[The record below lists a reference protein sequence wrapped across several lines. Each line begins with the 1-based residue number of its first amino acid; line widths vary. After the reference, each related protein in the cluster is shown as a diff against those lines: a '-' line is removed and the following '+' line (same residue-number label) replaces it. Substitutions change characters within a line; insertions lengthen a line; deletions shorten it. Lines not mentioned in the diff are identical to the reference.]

1 MESLRKHLFA
11 LTVAAT
17 LGLGLI
23 GGAVGFAQDAGR
35 EAGGEA
41 CPPAS
46 PGASPAAS
54 PIASPAASPMAS
66 PAASPTACPPT
77 DDTTGGAMA
86 GTEVTVQLVDIA
98 FNPNEFT
105 IPANTDVR
113 VVLPNNGAAP
123 HTFTIDELGIDSGE
137 VPGGGTGEVTINAP
151 AGTYEYYCR
160 VPGHRPA
167 GMVGTLTV
175 Q

>member
-1 MESLRKHLFA
+1 MESLRKHPFA

-17 LGLGLI
+17 IGLGMI
-23 GGAVGFAQDAGR
+23 GGADGIAQDAGQ
-35 EAGGEA
+35 EA

-54 PIASPAASPMAS
+54 PPATPMAS

-77 DDTTGGAMA
+77 GA
-86 GTEVTVQLVDIA
+86 EVTVQLVDIA
-98 FNPNEFT
+98 FNPNAFT
-105 IPANTDVR
+105 IPADTDVR
-113 VVLPNNGAAP
+113 VVLPNDGVTP
-123 HTFTIDELGIDSGE
+123 HTFDIDALNIHSGE
-137 VPGGGTGEVTINAP
+137 VAPGASAEVTINAP
-151 AGTYEYYCR
+151 AGTYEYYCA
-160 VPGHRPA
+160 VPGHKPA

>member
-1 MESLRKHLFA
+1 MTACNCVIGRDYDPFENPQGTVWRI
-11 LTVAAT
+11 VAA
-17 LGLGLI
+17 GR
-23 GGAVGFAQDAGR
+23 VPQDA
-35 EAGGEA
+35 EVAPTTAPAEEQATPAPAGEEMVGTPGPDETPAAAGEA
-41 CPPAS
+41 AE
-46 PGASPAAS
+46 
-54 PIASPAASPMAS
+54 
-66 PAASPTACPPT
+66 
-77 DDTTGGAMA
+77 
-86 GTEVTVQLVDIA
+86 EVTVEMIDIA